1 MELLSVDKPVVELCV
16 PDPDQEL
23 GASVGVGLPLDE
35 NDDADSRL
43 YLAMAFCTFFVKWVG
58 KGSLLFTAKLCFPDP
73 SDSPLPRRP
82 SSESL
87 SEAHSS
93 PMSGKVKNRVLGP
106 GPGGT
111 RALGSLSPGQGGR
124 GFRGLE
130 VTVLLM
136 LLPAEPP
143 MDGYAA
149 QTAPGPGG
157 GRATTTRWA
166 GEPAELRPPL
176 EGAGGRAKERGRG
189 EDPTLAAP
197 GLLGSEAGVSTASA
211 GRPATETRAW
221 GAASRGWSATSVGCS
236 RTEGPRELD
245 GESGARAGRT
255 VKVRAA
261 LSEVPGRERAAP
273 TSAAPRE
280 GLEEATGEGAAGGAV
295 EVLKIL
301 AKRDPRS
308 NTATFM
314 SWP

>member
-23 GASVGVGLPLDE
+23 GASVGVGLLLDE
-35 NDDADSRL
+35 NDDTDSRL

-58 KGSLLFTAKLCFPDP
+58 KGSLLFTVKLCFPDP
-73 SDSPLPRRP
+73 SDSPLPSRP

-111 RALGSLSPGQGGR
+111 RALGSFSPGQGGR
-124 GFRGLE
+124 GFRGLA
-130 VTVLLM
+130 VTLLLM
-136 LLPAEPP
+136 LLPTEPP

-157 GRATTTRWA
+157 CRATTTRWA

-176 EGAGGRAKERGRG
+176 EGAGGRAKGRG
-189 EDPTLAAP
+189 EDRTLAAP

-211 GRPATETRAW
+211 GRPATETRTW
-221 GAASRGWSATSVGCS
+221 GAASRGWSAAGVGCS

-261 LSEVPGRERAAP
+261 LSEVPGREPAAP
-273 TSAAPRE
+273 AAAAPRE
-280 GLEEATGEGAAGGAV
+280 GLEEDTGEEAAGGAV